1 LIFQDT
7 NRPSGRTNGQGSQE
21 TPLVR
26 FQERHYTVAE
36 IGKTWNLSRDVVR
49 KLFENEPG
57 VLVIGNDESRTKRG
71 YHTLRVPE
79 SVVQRVHRRL
89 CKC

>member
-1 LIFQDT
+1 
-7 NRPSGRTNGQGSQE
+7 
-21 TPLVR
+21 
-26 FQERHYTVAE
+26 
-36 IGKTWNLSRDVVR
+36 
-49 KLFENEPG
+49 
-57 VLVIGNDESRTKRG
+57 LVIGNDESRTKRG